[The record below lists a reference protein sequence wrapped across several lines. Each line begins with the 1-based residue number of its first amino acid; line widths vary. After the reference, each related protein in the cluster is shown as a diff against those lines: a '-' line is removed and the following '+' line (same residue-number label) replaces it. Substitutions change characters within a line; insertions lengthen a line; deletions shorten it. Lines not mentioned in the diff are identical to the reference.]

1 MAKKDK
7 TKKQRN
13 LKNNKR
19 RGNLYECKIAKELRD
34 LGYTGIVT
42 SRSESKSMDDMKI
55 DLIDKHNKLPFYCQ
69 IKRTIK
75 SPNYFEIKNACPLND
90 KPFVLFW
97 NAQKPTDSTFRSIG
111 EVVVLDKQFFY
122 ELLKSYNND

>member
-1 MAKKDK
+1 MANKEKL
-7 TKKQRN
+7 KKQRN

-34 LGYTGIVT
+34 LGYDGIVT

-55 DLIDKHNKLPFYCQ
+55 DLIDKNNKLPFHCQ

-90 KPFVLFW
+90 KPFVLF
-97 NAQKPTDSTFRSIG
+97 
-111 EVVVLDKQFFY
+111 
-122 ELLKSYNND
+122 